1 MSEWRDLTPLFN
13 PKSVAVVGATSNPKR
28 VGGRPIPFLKNFGF
42 PGPIHPVNPRY
53 DELDGDCCFPRVSDI
68 PDCPDM
74 AILAVPA
81 ALCLD
86 AVRDCQAAGV
96 PAITVYTSGFG
107 ETGDE
112 GKALQAELTALAKSK
127 GTLICG
133 PNCQGIANFHD
144 HAVSNFTSALASGG
158 MEAGPVGFASQSGLF
173 GGIVVAEFRRR
184 GMGLGYLVST
194 GNEADVDFAEAFAYM
209 AADPRIRVVA
219 GYVEGARD
227 GSKLRRAAA
236 VARAH
241 GKPIVLIKVGRS
253 ADGARTASAHTGAT
267 AGDYEVYRAAL
278 EQWGIVEVNTIQE
291 LFDVMETFGH
301 GTPAAKGNRIGI
313 ASNSGGIGV
322 FCADKVTEQ
331 GLRLSEFSPVTTAGI
346 LESLPAF
353 GSPANPVDFTLQ
365 AFTDPHSVGSHIRN
379 IVQDDGVDVALA
391 FFGVQMLNA
400 DELVQELV
408 EANTLNDTP
417 LLVGWMLGASEVPG
431 RLRKEGIPCFEDP
444 LAAITA
450 AAALARQGQF
460 LTIPSDERMP
470 EPIDPGAGLSEQAI
484 CDLLGLGDIGSDEG
498 NYALG
503 FVRSTVFGAMVWLAN
518 ISEGSRNLKVAPL
531 SQHDAEGLAPEQ
543 WLVDA
548 LLTLSDLAMARLD
561 VDSITIDLSANG
573 VVVKMPSSDDARE
586 IHP

>member
-1 MSEWRDLTPLFN
+1 MSKLRDLTPLFI

-28 VGGRPIPFLKNFGF
+28 VGGRPIRFLRNFGF
-42 PGPIHPVNPRY
+42 SGPIYPVNPRY
-53 DELDGDCCFPRVSDI
+53 EALDGDRCYARVSDI
-68 PDCPDM
+68 PERPDM

-112 GKALQAELTALAKSK
+112 GKALQAELAALARSG

-144 HAVSNFTSALASGG
+144 HVVGNFTSALASGE
-158 MEAGPVGFASQSGLF
+158 MAAGPVGFASQSGLF

-194 GNEADVDFAEAFAYM
+194 GNEADVDFAEALAYM

-219 GYVEGARD
+219 GYVEGARN
-227 GSKLRRAAA
+227 GTKLRQAAA

-241 GKPIVLIKVGRS
+241 GKPMVLIKVGRG
-253 ADGARTASAHTGAT
+253 ADGARTAAAHTGAT
-267 AGDYEVYRAAL
+267 TGDYAVYRAAL
-278 EQWGIVEVNTIQE
+278 AQWGIVEVDTIQE

-301 GTPAAKGNRIGI
+301 GTPAAKGDRIGM

-331 GLRLSEFSPVTTAGI
+331 GLRLAEFSATTTDGI
-346 LESLPAF
+346 LEKLPAF

-365 AFTDPHSVGSHIRN
+365 AFTDPHSVGSHIRH
-379 IVQDDGVDVALA
+379 IVQAEGVDVALA

-408 EANTLNDTP
+408 EANALNDKP
-417 LLVGWMLGASEVPG
+417 LLVGWMLGASEVPA
-431 RLRKEGIPCFEDP
+431 RLRAAGIACFEDP

-450 AAALARQGQF
+450 ASALARQGQF
-460 LTIPSDERMP
+460 LEIPSVDRKP
-470 EPIDPGAGLSEQAI
+470 EPMDVTAEVSESS
-484 CDLLGLGDIGSDEG
+484 LREMLGLAADHAD
-498 NYALG
+498 YALG
-503 FVRSTVFGAMVWLAN
+503 FERNGVFGAVIWLATT
-518 ISEGSRNLKVAPL
+518 SDGSRALKVAPL
-531 SQHDAEGLAPEQ
+531 SQHDAESLAPESS
-543 WLVDA
+543 LVEV
-548 LLTLSDLAMARLD
+548 LLTLSDLASARPDIAAL
-561 VDSITIDLSANG
+561 TIDPTHFEL
-573 VVVKMPSSDDARE
+573 VPSGDAPE
-586 IHP
+586 THP

>member
-1 MSEWRDLTPLFN
+1 MSKLRDLTPLFI

-28 VGGRPIPFLKNFGF
+28 VGGRPIRFLRNFGF
-42 PGPIHPVNPRY
+42 SGPIYPVNPRY
-53 DELDGDCCFPRVSDI
+53 EALDGDRCYARVSDI
-68 PDCPDM
+68 PERPDM

-112 GKALQAELTALAKSK
+112 GKALQAELAALARSG

-144 HAVSNFTSALASGG
+144 HVVGNFTSALASGE
-158 MEAGPVGFASQSGLF
+158 MAAGPVGFASQSGLF

-194 GNEADVDFAEAFAYM
+194 GNEADVDFAEALAYM

-219 GYVEGARD
+219 GYVEGARN
-227 GSKLRRAAA
+227 GTKLRQAAA

-241 GKPIVLIKVGRS
+241 GKPMVLIKVGRG
-253 ADGARTASAHTGAT
+253 ADGARTAAAHTGAT
-267 AGDYEVYRAAL
+267 TGDYAVYRAAL
-278 EQWGIVEVNTIQE
+278 AQWGIVEVDTIQE

-301 GTPAAKGNRIGI
+301 GTPAAKGDRIGM

-331 GLRLSEFSPVTTAGI
+331 GLRLAEFSATTTDGI
-346 LESLPAF
+346 LEKLPAF
-353 GSPANPVDFTLQ
+353 GSPTNPVDFTLQ
-365 AFTDPHSVGSHIRN
+365 AFTDPHSVGSHIRH
-379 IVQDDGVDVALA
+379 IVQDEGVDVALA

-408 EANTLNDTP
+408 EANALNDKP
-417 LLVGWMLGASEVPG
+417 LLVGWMLGASEVPA
-431 RLRKEGIPCFEDP
+431 RLRAAGIACFEDP

-450 AAALARQGQF
+450 ASALARQGQF
-460 LTIPSDERMP
+460 LEIPSVDRKP
-470 EPIDPGAGLSEQAI
+470 EPMDVTAEVSESS
-484 CDLLGLGDIGSDEG
+484 LREMLGLAADHAD
-498 NYALG
+498 YALG
-503 FVRSTVFGAMVWLAN
+503 FERNGVFGAVIWLATT
-518 ISEGSRNLKVAPL
+518 SDGSRALKVAPL
-531 SQHDAEGLAPEQ
+531 SQHDAESLAPESS
-543 WLVDA
+543 LVEV
-548 LLTLSDLAMARLD
+548 LLTLSDLASARPDIAAL
-561 VDSITIDLSANG
+561 TIDPTHFEL
-573 VVVKMPSSDDARE
+573 VPSGDAPE
-586 IHP
+586 THP